1 MSPELISILV
11 LVVVFVIATT
21 RSVNMG
27 ALAFA
32 AAFAVG
38 GLVADLDAD
47 GIFAGF
53 PGDLFVVLV
62 GVTYLFA
69 IARANGT
76 TDWLVHAAVRLVRGR
91 VALIPW
97 VMFALTGALTAI
109 GAVSPAAVAIVAP
122 VALSFAARYGI
133 SPLLMG
139 AMVVHGAQAGGFSP
153 ISIYGSIVNG
163 IVEREKLPG
172 NEVVLFLASLAANLV
187 IAAVVFVVCGGLK
200 LWARGAVTDSDSA
213 GADPTPAAGSPAQGA
228 GSPAQGA
235 GSPAQGA
242 GSPAQGAGSPAP
254 AAGSPAPAAGSPA
267 PAASNTAPGA
277 GSPAPAASHAVA
289 AASSPAPAASNPA
302 PAAGSRAA
310 GAARVGAAAPGTA
323 QLRTHP
329 APATPTRSPEETRLT
344 PARTATLTSLLA
356 LVVAVLVF
364 DLDAGLTAITLAV
377 LLSTAW
383 PEDSRKATGQIAWPT
398 VLLICGVLTYVGVL
412 DEMGTI
418 TWAGEG
424 VGGIGVPLLAAVL
437 LCYIGALVSAFASSV
452 GIMGALIP
460 LAVPFLERGE
470 IGAIGMIAA
479 LAVSATVV
487 DVSPFSTNGALVL
500 AAAPDVDRERF
511 FRQLMV
517 YGGIVVAVV
526 PAAAWLVMVV
536 PGWG

>member
-11 LVVVFVIATT
+11 LAVVFVIATT

-32 AAFAVG
+32 AAFGVG
-38 GLVADLDAD
+38 ELVADLDAD

-69 IARANGT
+69 IARSNGT
-76 TDWLVHAAVRLVRGR
+76 TDWLVHASIRLVRGR

-97 VMFALTGALTAI
+97 VMFFVTGALTAI

-122 VALSFAARYGI
+122 IALSFASRYGI

-139 AMVVHGAQAGGFSP
+139 AMVVHGAQGGGFSP
-153 ISIYGSIVNG
+153 ISIYGTIVNG
-163 IVEREKLPG
+163 IVERENLPG
-172 NEVVLFLASLAANLV
+172 NATALFLISLIANLV
-187 IAAVVFVVCGGLK
+187 IAGVVFVLFGGLK
-200 LWARGAVTDSDSA
+200 LWKRPPA
-213 GADPTPAAGSPAQGA
+213 ADPDTEHPEAAPAADAQVAPTTGPAAGTRPGPATGLAVGTQTG
-228 GSPAQGA
+228 PAVGTR
-235 GSPAQGA
+235 
-242 GSPAQGAGSPAP
+242 PAP
-254 AAGSPAPAAGSPA
+254 TVG
-267 PAASNTAPGA
+267 TE
-277 GSPAPAASHAVA
+277 AV
-289 AASSPAPAASNPA
+289 
-302 PAAGSRAA
+302 
-310 GAARVGAAAPGTA
+310 
-323 QLRTHP
+323 
-329 APATPTRSPEETRLT
+329 LT
-344 PARTATLTSLLA
+344 PARIATLSSLA
-356 LVVAVLVF
+356 VLVVAVLAF
-364 DLDAGLTAITLAV
+364 DLDAGLTAVTLAAV
-377 LLSTAW
+377 LSAVW
-383 PEDSRKATGQIAWPT
+383 PDDSRKAVGQIAWST

-424 VGGIGVPLLAAVL
+424 VGGIGIPLLAALL
-437 LCYIGALVSAFASSV
+437 LCYIGAIVSAFASSV

-460 LAVPFLERGE
+460 LAVPFLAQGE
-470 IGAIGMIAA
+470 IGAVGMIAA

-500 AAAPDVDRERF
+500 AAAPDLDRERF

-526 PAAAWLVMVV
+526 PAVMWLVLVV
-536 PGWG
+536 PGFG

>member
-1 MSPELISILV
+1 MSAELISILV

-21 RSVNMG
+21 RSINMG

-38 GLVADLDAD
+38 ELAADLDAD

-76 TDWLVHAAVRLVRGR
+76 TDWLVHASIRLVRGR
-91 VALIPW
+91 IALIPW
-97 VMFALTGALTAI
+97 VMFVITGALTAI

-122 VALSFAARYGI
+122 IALSFAARYGI

-139 AMVVHGAQAGGFSP
+139 AMVVHGAQGGGFSP

-172 NEVVLFLASLAANLV
+172 NEVALFLASLVVNIL
-187 IAAVVFVVCGGLK
+187 IAGIVFVLFGGLK
-200 LWARGAVTDSDSA
+200 LGGRHEGDASA
-213 GADPTPAAGSPAQGA
+213 EAKST
-228 GSPAQGA
+228 
-235 GSPAQGA
+235 
-242 GSPAQGAGSPAP
+242 
-254 AAGSPAPAAGSPA
+254 
-267 PAASNTAPGA
+267 
-277 GSPAPAASHAVA
+277 
-289 AASSPAPAASNPA
+289 
-302 PAAGSRAA
+302 
-310 GAARVGAAAPGTA
+310 
-323 QLRTHP
+323 
-329 APATPTRSPEETRLT
+329 ETSE
-344 PARTATLTSLLA
+344 RTATTVTTATTTADKPGQSGRSGQPGADNAGTRLDPAKIATLAALVA
-356 LVVAVLVF
+356 LVVAVLGF
-364 DLDAGLTAITLAV
+364 DLDAGLCAITLAV
-377 LLSTAW
+377 LLSAVW
-383 PEDSRKATGQIAWPT
+383 PESSRKAVGEIAWST

-412 DEMGTI
+412 EEMGTI

-424 VGGIGVPLLAAVL
+424 VSDIGVPLLAALL
-437 LCYIGALVSAFASSV
+437 LCYIGAIVSAFASSV

-460 LAVPFLERGE
+460 LAVPFLAQGE
-470 IGAIGMIAA
+470 IGAVGMIAA
-479 LAVSATVV
+479 LSVSATVV

-517 YGGIVVAVV
+517 YGGIVVAAV
-526 PAAAWLVMVV
+526 PAAVWLVLVV
-536 PGWG
+536 PGFG

>member
-32 AAFAVG
+32 AAFGVG
-38 GLVADLDAD
+38 TLVADLDAD

-76 TDWLVHAAVRLVRGR
+76 TDWLVHASVRLVRGR

-122 VALSFAARYGI
+122 IALSFATRYGI

-139 AMVVHGAQAGGFSP
+139 TMVVHGAQAGGFSP

-172 NEVVLFLASLAANLV
+172 SEVGLFFASLVANLL
-187 IAAVVFVVCGGLK
+187 IAAVLFAVLGGRK
-200 LWARGAVTDSDSA
+200 LWAQGAVPDGDD
-213 GADPTPAAGSPAQGA
+213 ADGTGDGGGSSGSGDAKSTGESTGETTGTGTGTGGVTGTASSPGPTAVAVRPE
-228 GSPAQGA
+228 
-235 GSPAQGA
+235 
-242 GSPAQGAGSPAP
+242 
-254 AAGSPAPAAGSPA
+254 
-267 PAASNTAPGA
+267 PGA
-277 GSPAPAASHAVA
+277 GGGLGGTVL
-289 AASSPAPAASNPA
+289 NPA
-302 PAAGSRAA
+302 RI
-310 GAARVGAAAPGTA
+310 
-323 QLRTHP
+323 
-329 APATPTRSPEETRLT
+329 
-344 PARTATLTSLLA
+344 ATLVALVA
-356 LVVAVLVF
+356 LVVAVLGF
-364 DLDAGLTAITLAV
+364 DLDAGLTAVTLAV
-377 LLSTAW
+377 VLSAAW
-383 PEDSRKATGQIAWPT
+383 PDDSRRAVGEIAWST

-412 DEMGTI
+412 EEMGTI

-437 LCYIGALVSAFASSV
+437 LCYIGAIVSAFASSV

-460 LAVPFLERGE
+460 LAVPFLAQGE
-470 IGAIGMIAA
+470 IGAVGMVAA

-500 AAAPDVDRERF
+500 AAAPDVDRDRF

-526 PAAAWLVMVV
+526 PALVWLVLVV
-536 PGWG
+536 PGFG

>member
-32 AAFAVG
+32 AAFGVG
-38 GLVADLDAD
+38 TLVADLDAD

-122 VALSFAARYGI
+122 IALSFATRYSI

-139 AMVVHGAQAGGFSP
+139 TMVVHGAQAGGFSP

-172 NEVVLFLASLAANLV
+172 SEIGLFLASLVANLL
-187 IAAVVFVVCGGLK
+187 IAAVLFAVLGGRK
-200 LWARGAVTDSDSA
+200 LWARGAVAPEDGGVPGHGTASA
-213 GADPTPAAGSPAQGA
+213 GTGSSTGGSGTGTGGTGTGGTGA
-228 GSPAQGA
+228 GTGT
-235 GSPAQGA
+235 GGT
-242 GSPAQGAGSPAP
+242 AP
-254 AAGSPAPAAGSPA
+254 AAVAVRPEQETG
-267 PAASNTAPGA
+267 GA
-277 GSPAPAASHAVA
+277 EGTGIRL
-289 AASSPAPAASNPA
+289 NPA
-302 PAAGSRAA
+302 RI
-310 GAARVGAAAPGTA
+310 
-323 QLRTHP
+323 
-329 APATPTRSPEETRLT
+329 
-344 PARTATLTSLLA
+344 ATLVALVA
-356 LVVAVLVF
+356 LVVAVLGF
-364 DLDAGLTAITLAV
+364 DLDAGLTAVTLAV
-377 LLSTAW
+377 VLSTAW
-383 PEDSRKATGQIAWPT
+383 PDDSRRAVGEIAWST

-412 DEMGTI
+412 EEMGTI

-437 LCYIGALVSAFASSV
+437 LCYIGAIVSAFASSV

-460 LAVPFLERGE
+460 LAVPFLAQGE
-470 IGAIGMIAA
+470 IGAIGMVAA

-500 AAAPDVDRERF
+500 AAAPDVDRDRF
-511 FRQLMV
+511 FRQLMI
-517 YGGIVVAVV
+517 YGGIVVAAV
-526 PAAAWLVMVV
+526 PVLAWLVLVV
-536 PGWG
+536 PGFG

>member
-11 LVVVFVIATT
+11 LAVVFVIATT

-38 GLVADLDAD
+38 ELVADLDAD

-76 TDWLVHAAVRLVRGR
+76 TDWLVHASIRLVRGR

-97 VMFALTGALTAI
+97 VMFFLTGTLTAI

-122 VALSFAARYGI
+122 IALSFAARYGI

-139 AMVVHGAQAGGFSP
+139 AMVVHGAQGGGFSP
-153 ISIYGSIVNG
+153 ISIYGTIVNG

-172 NEVVLFLASLAANLV
+172 SEITLFLTSLAANVL
-187 IAAVVFVVCGGLK
+187 IAGVVFVLFGGLK
-200 LWARGAVTDSDSA
+200 LWARG
-213 GADPTPAAGSPAQGA
+213 GSPHPPTTERRTPPPA
-228 GSPAQGA
+228 GTVTASPERDGTEATA
-235 GSPAQGA
+235 IGSGTGGTATA
-242 GSPAQGAGSPAP
+242 TATGSGSGTGP
-254 AAGSPAPAAGSPA
+254 
-267 PAASNTAPGA
+267 
-277 GSPAPAASHAVA
+277 
-289 AASSPAPAASNPA
+289 
-302 PAAGSRAA
+302 R
-310 GAARVGAAAPGTA
+310 PGTSVDVE
-323 QLRTHP
+323 
-329 APATPTRSPEETRLT
+329 APRLT
-344 PARTATLTSLLA
+344 PSRIATLGALLA
-356 LVVAVLVF
+356 LVVAVLVLE
-364 DLDAGLTAITLAV
+364 LDAGLTAITLAAT
-377 LLSTAW
+377 LSAVW
-383 PEDSRKATGQIAWPT
+383 PDDSRKAVNQIAWST

-424 VGGIGVPLLAAVL
+424 VSGIGVPLLAAVL
-437 LCYIGALVSAFASSV
+437 LCYIGAVVSAFASSV

-460 LAVPFLERGE
+460 LAVPFLAQGE
-470 IGAIGMIAA
+470 IGAVGMIAA
-479 LAVSATVV
+479 LAISATVV

-511 FRQLMV
+511 FRQLMI
-517 YGGIVVAVV
+517 YGAIVVAVV
-526 PAAAWLVMVV
+526 PAVVWLVLVV
-536 PGWG
+536 PGFG

>member
-1 MSPELISILV
+1 MSPELVSILV
-11 LVVVFVIATT
+11 LVVVFVVATT

-32 AAFAVG
+32 AAFGVG
-38 GLVADLDAD
+38 TLVADLDAD

-122 VALSFAARYGI
+122 IALSFATRYSI

-139 AMVVHGAQAGGFSP
+139 TMVVHGAQAGGFSP

-163 IVEREKLPG
+163 IVEREDLPG
-172 NEVVLFLASLAANLV
+172 SEVTLFLASLIANVL
-187 IAAVVFVVCGGLK
+187 IAGVLFALFGGRK
-200 LWARGAVTDSDSA
+200 LWARGSVPTDGTGGA
-213 GADPTPAAGSPAQGA
+213 GTVPAGKEPPGTGTTPGVGTGSGARTGAAGTSPTAVAVRPDQDTDDGTGA
-228 GSPAQGA
+228 GLRL
-235 GSPAQGA
+235 
-242 GSPAQGAGSPAP
+242 AP
-254 AAGSPAPAAGSPA
+254 A
-267 PAASNTAPGA
+267 
-277 GSPAPAASHAVA
+277 
-289 AASSPAPAASNPA
+289 
-302 PAAGSRAA
+302 RI
-310 GAARVGAAAPGTA
+310 
-323 QLRTHP
+323 
-329 APATPTRSPEETRLT
+329 
-344 PARTATLTSLLA
+344 ATLSALVA
-356 LVVAVLVF
+356 LVVAVLGF
-364 DLDAGLTAITLAV
+364 DLDAGLTAVTLAV
-377 LLSTAW
+377 VLSTAW
-383 PEDSRKATGQIAWPT
+383 PDDSRRAVGEIAWST

-412 DEMGTI
+412 EEMGTI

-437 LCYIGALVSAFASSV
+437 LCYIGAIVSAFASSV

-460 LAVPFLERGE
+460 LAVPFLAQGE
-470 IGAIGMIAA
+470 IGAVGMVAA

-517 YGGIVVAVV
+517 YGGIVVAAV
-526 PAAAWLVMVV
+526 PALAWLVLVV
-536 PGWG
+536 PGFG

>member
-11 LVVVFVIATT
+11 LAVVFVIATT
-21 RSVNMG
+21 RSINMG

-38 GLVADLDAD
+38 TLVADLDAD

-76 TDWLVHAAVRLVRGR
+76 TDWLVHASIRLVRGR

-122 VALSFAARYGI
+122 IALSFAARYGI

-172 NEVVLFLASLAANLV
+172 NEVTLFLASLFANLV
-187 IAAVVFVVCGGLK
+187 IAGVVFVVCGGLR
-200 LWARGAVTDSDSA
+200 LWRQDSLAKGAGDAPQGRGELRDQPQRRDTGTTTDP
-213 GADPTPAAGSPAQGA
+213 GTHLSPA
-228 GSPAQGA
+228 
-235 GSPAQGA
+235 
-242 GSPAQGAGSPAP
+242 
-254 AAGSPAPAAGSPA
+254 
-267 PAASNTAPGA
+267 TTTT
-277 GSPAPAASHAVA
+277 VT
-289 AASSPAPAASNPA
+289 
-302 PAAGSRAA
+302 RE
-310 GAARVGAAAPGTA
+310 T
-323 QLRTHP
+323 
-329 APATPTRSPEETRLT
+329 TPTLPLTPPRLT
-344 PARTATLTSLLA
+344 TLLSLIA
-356 LVVAVLVF
+356 LVIAVLAF

-377 LLSTAW
+377 ILSAIW
-383 PEDSRKATGQIAWPT
+383 PDDSRKAVGEIAWPT

-437 LCYIGALVSAFASSV
+437 LCYIGAIVSAFASSV

-460 LAVPFLERGE
+460 LAVPFLAQGE
-470 IGAIGMIAA
+470 IGAVGMVAA

-517 YGGIVVAVV
+517 YGGIVVAAV
-526 PAAAWLVMVV
+526 PAVVWLVLVV

>member
-1 MSPELISILV
+1 MSPELVSILV

-32 AAFAVG
+32 AAFGVG
-38 GLVADLDAD
+38 TLVADLDAD

-122 VALSFAARYGI
+122 IALSFATRYAI

-139 AMVVHGAQAGGFSP
+139 TMVVHGAQAGGFSP

-163 IVEREKLPG
+163 IVEREGLPG
-172 NEVVLFLASLAANLV
+172 SEVTLFLASLIANLL
-187 IAAVVFVVCGGLK
+187 IASVLFVLFGGRK
-200 LWARGAVTDSDSA
+200 LWARGSVTPEDDGAVGKGAEPTGPGTGTGSGSGSGPA
-213 GADPTPAAGSPAQGA
+213 G
-228 GSPAQGA
+228 
-235 GSPAQGA
+235 
-242 GSPAQGAGSPAP
+242 
-254 AAGSPAPAAGSPA
+254 
-267 PAASNTAPGA
+267 TAPT
-277 GSPAPAASHAVA
+277 AVA
-289 AASSPAPAASNPA
+289 VRPDQDTD
-302 PAAGSRAA
+302 GTG
-310 GAARVGAAAPGTA
+310 GA
-323 QLRTHP
+323 
-329 APATPTRSPEETRLT
+329 TRLT
-344 PARTATLTSLLA
+344 PARIATLVALVA
-356 LVVAVLVF
+356 LVVAVLGF
-364 DLDAGLTAITLAV
+364 DLDAGLTAVTLAV
-377 LLSTAW
+377 VLSTAW
-383 PEDSRKATGQIAWPT
+383 PDDSRRAVGEIAWST

-412 DEMGTI
+412 EEMGTI

-437 LCYIGALVSAFASSV
+437 LCYIGAIVSAFASSV

-460 LAVPFLERGE
+460 LAVPFLAQGE
-470 IGAIGMIAA
+470 IGAVGMVAA

-511 FRQLMV
+511 FRQLMI
-517 YGGIVVAVV
+517 YGGIVVAAV
-526 PAAAWLVMVV
+526 PALAWLVLVV
-536 PGWG
+536 PGFG

>member
-38 GLVADLDAD
+38 GLVANLDAD

-122 VALSFAARYGI
+122 IALSFAARYGI

-172 NEVVLFLASLAANLV
+172 NEVVLFLASLVANLV
-187 IAAVVFVVCGGLK
+187 IAGVVFVVCGGLK
-200 LWARGAVTDSDSA
+200 LWARGAVEEPGTGGD
-213 GADPTPAAGSPAQGA
+213 GAAGGPPAGGTGGTLPSSGGSLPSPGRTG
-228 GSPAQGA
+228 GSLP
-235 GSPAQGA
+235 SPGGTATATAVPTQ
-242 GSPAQGAGSPAP
+242 S
-254 AAGSPAPAAGSPA
+254 
-267 PAASNTAPGA
+267 TAPD
-277 GSPAPAASHAVA
+277 
-289 AASSPAPAASNPA
+289 
-302 PAAGSRAA
+302 
-310 GAARVGAAAPGTA
+310 T
-323 QLRTHP
+323 
-329 APATPTRSPEETRLT
+329 TRLT
-344 PARTATLTSLLA
+344 PARIATLVSLLA
-356 LVVAVLVF
+356 LVVAVLVL

-377 LLSTAW
+377 VLSTLW
-383 PEDSRKATGQIAWPT
+383 PEDSRQATGQIAWPT

-470 IGAIGMIAA
+470 IGAIGMVAA

>member
-1 MSPELISILV
+1 MSAELISILV

-21 RSVNMG
+21 RSINMG

-32 AAFAVG
+32 AAFGVG
-38 GLVADLDAD
+38 ELVADLDAD

-76 TDWLVHAAVRLVRGR
+76 TDWLVHAAIRLVRGR
-91 VALIPW
+91 IVLIPW
-97 VMFALTGALTAI
+97 VMFAITGALTAI

-122 VALSFAARYGI
+122 IALSFAARYGI

-139 AMVVHGAQAGGFSP
+139 ALVVHGAQAGGFSP

-163 IVEREKLPG
+163 VVERENLPG
-172 NEVVLFLASLAANLV
+172 NELVLFFASLVVNLI
-187 IAAVVFVVCGGLK
+187 IASVVFVLFGGLK
-200 LWARGAVTDSDSA
+200 LKGRDLATEGKAEGKDGAAKDGDGALAADSA
-213 GADPTPAAGSPAQGA
+213 QLSPA
-228 GSPAQGA
+228 
-235 GSPAQGA
+235 
-242 GSPAQGAGSPAP
+242 
-254 AAGSPAPAAGSPA
+254 
-267 PAASNTAPGA
+267 
-277 GSPAPAASHAVA
+277 
-289 AASSPAPAASNPA
+289 
-302 PAAGSRAA
+302 RI
-310 GAARVGAAAPGTA
+310 
-323 QLRTHP
+323 
-329 APATPTRSPEETRLT
+329 
-344 PARTATLTSLLA
+344 ATLTALAA

-364 DLDAGLTAITLAV
+364 DLDAGLSSITLAV
-377 LLSTAW
+377 VLSTFW
-383 PEDSRKATGQIAWPT
+383 PDASRRAVSEVAWPT

-412 DEMGTI
+412 EEMGTI
-418 TWAGEG
+418 DYAGNA
-424 VGGIGVPLLAAVL
+424 VGDIGVPLLAAVL
-437 LCYIGALVSAFASSV
+437 LCYIAAIISAFASSV

-460 LAVPFLERGE
+460 LAVPFLAQGE
-470 IGAIGMIAA
+470 IGAVGMIAA

-526 PAAAWLVMVV
+526 PAAVWLALVV
-536 PGWG
+536 PGFG

>member
-38 GLVADLDAD
+38 ELVADLDAD

-76 TDWLVHAAVRLVRGR
+76 TDWLVHASIRLVRGR

-97 VMFALTGALTAI
+97 VMFFITGALTAI

-122 VALSFAARYGI
+122 IALSFASRYHI

-139 AMVVHGAQAGGFSP
+139 AMVVHGAQGGGFSP
-153 ISIYGSIVNG
+153 ISIYGTIVNG
-163 IVEREKLPG
+163 IVERENLPG
-172 NEVVLFLASLAANLV
+172 NEIALFLASLFANIV
-187 IAAVVFVVCGGLK
+187 IAGVVFVLFGGRK
-200 LWARGAVTDSDSA
+200 LWAQGAVAVDE
-213 GADPTPAAGSPAQGA
+213 DPGR
-228 GSPAQGA
+228 
-235 GSPAQGA
+235 
-242 GSPAQGAGSPAP
+242 
-254 AAGSPAPAAGSPA
+254 
-267 PAASNTAPGA
+267 PG
-277 GSPAPAASHAVA
+277 G
-289 AASSPAPAASNPA
+289 
-302 PAAGSRAA
+302 
-310 GAARVGAAAPGTA
+310 
-323 QLRTHP
+323 
-329 APATPTRSPEETRLT
+329 APATGSPGSTGTAGPSPAKNTNGTAPSPTATGTGTGTAVATRPHTPDTAHLT
-344 PARTATLTSLLA
+344 PPRIATLTALVA
-356 LVVAVLVF
+356 LVVAVLAF

-383 PEDSRKATGQIAWPT
+383 PEDSRKAVGQIAWST

-412 DEMGTI
+412 DQMGTI
-418 TWAGEG
+418 KWAGEG

-437 LCYIGALVSAFASSV
+437 LCYIGAIVSAFASSV

-460 LAVPFLERGE
+460 LAVPFLAQGE
-470 IGAIGMIAA
+470 IGAVGMVAA

-511 FRQLMV
+511 FRQLMI

-526 PAAAWLVMVV
+526 PAVAWLVMVV

>member
-11 LVVVFVIATT
+11 LVVVFVVATT

-32 AAFAVG
+32 AAFGVG
-38 GLVADLDAD
+38 ELVADLDAD

-76 TDWLVHAAVRLVRGR
+76 TDWLVEASIRLVRGR

-97 VMFALTGALTAI
+97 VMFALTGVLTAI

-122 VALSFAARYGI
+122 IALSFATRYGI

-153 ISIYGSIVNG
+153 ISIYGTIVNG

-172 NEVVLFLASLAANLV
+172 SEITLFLASLFANLV
-187 IAAVVFVVCGGLK
+187 IAGIVFVVFGGVK
-200 LWARGAVTDSDSA
+200 LWAQGAVSATEATDQSA
-213 GADPTPAAGSPAQGA
+213 EGATGTKGTGGTDDGSPVGGGA
-228 GSPAQGA
+228 GSDGGA
-235 GSPAQGA
+235 R
-242 GSPAQGAGSPAP
+242 
-254 AAGSPAPAAGSPA
+254 
-267 PAASNTAPGA
+267 TAPVGT
-277 GSPAPAASHAVA
+277 ASGTAVA
-289 AASSPAPAASNPA
+289 ARSD
-302 PAAGSRAA
+302 
-310 GAARVGAAAPGTA
+310 APGT
-323 QLRTHP
+323 T
-329 APATPTRSPEETRLT
+329 TRLT
-344 PARTATLTSLLA
+344 PARIATLLALVA

-377 LLSTAW
+377 VLSTAW
-383 PEDSRKATGQIAWPT
+383 PQDSRTAVGQIAWST

-412 DEMGTI
+412 DQMGTI
-418 TWAGEG
+418 KWAGEG
-424 VGGIGVPLLAAVL
+424 VGDIGVPLLAAVL

-460 LAVPFLERGE
+460 LAVPFLAQGE
-470 IGAIGMIAA
+470 IGAVGMVAA

-526 PAAAWLVMVV
+526 PAVAWLVMVV
-536 PGWG
+536 PGFG